1 MKPKLFIFD
10 MDGTLTESKRPLA
23 PSMGKLLAG
32 LLGIARVGV
41 ISGADFPQ
49 FKRELISRIPKR
61 ANFKNL
67 FILPMNG
74 SELWMFRKMWKRA
87 YRHSLSAT
95 ERKRI
100 TKAFN
105 EVMKEVG
112 HKPKKIYG
120 RILDDRGAQITFSG
134 LGNHTPLAIKKKW
147 DPHQKKRKRMR
158 ALLKKRLP
166 GFEIGIAGLSSI
178 DVTKKGITK
187 AFGVRRALAHFRAW
201 KKDAVFVG
209 DALFPGGNDYPVKS
223 VGIKTVQVSSPRG
236 AEKLI
241 RSVLSGKI

>member
-1 MKPKLFIFD
+1 
-10 MDGTLTESKRPLA
+10 MDGTLTESKRPLGA
-23 PSMGKLLAG
+23 PMGKLLAK
-32 LLGIARVGV
+32 LLGETRVGV

-74 SELWMFRKMWKRA
+74 SELWMFGKGWHRA
-87 YRHSLSAT
+87 YRHPLSPS
-95 ERKRI
+95 ERKKI
-100 TKAFN
+100 KAAFN
-105 EVMKEVG
+105 VVMKEVG

-134 LGNHTPLAIKKKW
+134 LGNHTPLAVKKKW

-158 ALLKKRLP
+158 TLLMRRIP
-166 GFEIGIAGLSSI
+166 GFEISIGGLSSI

-187 AFGVRRALAHFRAW
+187 AFGVRRALAHFRAG

-223 VGIKTVQVSSPRG
+223 TGVKSIQVSGPRD